1 MLYHTALLYY
11 NLNCH
16 IANPI
21 MSKIDTSQQK
31 INDFLERGVKEAIS
45 RDSVIKKLTRGEP
58 LRVKHGVD
66 PSGQDLHLGHASVYL
81 KLRDLQDL
89 GHKVVFLIGGFTGRF
104 GDPTDKAKARTLKTK
119 KETESASKDYVKQIS
134 RLLDIRKLE
143 IRNNSEWYD
152 GMDAEELLKIMA
164 NLTVD
169 QMLERDMFQERKKRN
184 EPVHLHEI
192 VYPVLQGY
200 DSVMLKSDLTVIGTD
215 QVFNEN
221 VGRDLQKKYG
231 QEPQDIVA
239 IDILTGTD
247 GVNKMGKSLNNY
259 ISLTESPTEQF
270 GKVMSIPD
278 SQIIPYFTLATRV
291 DFSRVKE
298 MERALSG
305 NSANPMD
312 LKMDL
317 AQEIVRMYNSEKD
330 AVSAREDFKNTFSR
344 KEAPEEIKSVR
355 INKDSASLIDLV
367 ISSGLVNSKTE
378 ARRLIQ
384 DGAVDVG
391 GEAKKDP
398 EETISLDKELILK
411 IGKHRFVKI
420 TK

>member
-1 MLYHTALLYY
+1 EWLGKLSFAEV
-11 NLNCH
+11 
-16 IANPI
+16 
-21 MSKIDTSQQK
+21 
-31 INDFLERGVKEAIS
+31 LE
-45 RDSVIKKLTRGEP
+45 L
-58 LRVKHGVD
+58 
-66 PSGQDLHLGHASVYL
+66 AS
-81 KLRDLQDL
+81 
-89 GHKVVFLIGGFTGRF
+89 HFT
-104 GDPTDKAKARTLKTK
+104 
-119 KETESASKDYVKQIS
+119 VQ
-134 RLLDIRKLE
+134 
-143 IRNNSEWYD
+143 
-152 GMDAEELLKIMA
+152 
-164 NLTVD
+164 
-169 QMLERDMFQERKKRN
+169 QMLERDMFQERRKKN
-184 EPVHLHEI
+184 EPIHLHEI

-239 IDILTGTD
+239 IDILAGTD
-247 GVNKMGKSLNNY
+247 GASKMGKSLNNY
-259 ISLTESPTEQF
+259 IAISESPTEQF

-298 MERALSG
+298 MERALSSD
-305 NSANPMD
+305 SANPMD

-317 AQEIVRMYNSEKD
+317 AQEIVKMYHSEKD
-330 AVSAREDFKNTFSR
+330 ALSAREDFKKTFSR

-355 INKDSASLIDLV
+355 IGKDSASLIDLV
-367 ISSGLVNSKTE
+367 IASGLVSSKTE

-391 GEAKKDP
+391 TEAKKDP

-420 TK
+420 VK